1 MQYRDFKNLNYPDD
15 APLEYVLA
23 DLMYNK
29 QLDANTILLS
39 YTNALER
46 ERHLLNCRF
55 NEAAINIHQVLC
67 GNFRKKSEKEE
78 VMKRCIHTF
87 NANKTVVSHIH
98 DEKYGYTEEDEKK
111 WDEFCELM
119 YGTNL
124 K

>member
-1 MQYRDFKNLNYPDD
+1 
-15 APLEYVLA
+15 
-23 DLMYNK
+23 
-29 QLDANTILLS
+29 
-39 YTNALER
+39 
-46 ERHLLNCRF
+46 
-55 NEAAINIHQVLC
+55 
-67 GNFRKKSEKEE
+67 
-78 VMKRCIHTF
+78 MKRCIHTF